1 MRAENELINVPF
13 YEDLLCVKRSV
24 GANKLHLKALKENET
39 SNPHAIKFKEDTSFS
54 AKHHFLK

>member
-24 GANKLHLKALKENET
+24 GANKLHFKALKLLRQQ
-39 SNPHAIKFKEDTSFS
+39 NPHAIKFKEDTSFS
-54 AKHHFLK
+54 AKHRFLK